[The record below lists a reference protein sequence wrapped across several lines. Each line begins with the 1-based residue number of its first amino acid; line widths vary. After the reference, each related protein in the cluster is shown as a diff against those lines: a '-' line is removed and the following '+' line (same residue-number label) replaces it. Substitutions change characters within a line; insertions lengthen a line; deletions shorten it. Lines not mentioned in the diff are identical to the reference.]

1 MQLTLKSLVGFFLV
15 GQIAAMPLA
24 TTSTS
29 GPRLARNQN
38 SETVTDGK
46 LIAEGWK
53 REETITDG
61 TLIAEGWKRE
71 ETITDGTLIAEG
83 W

>member
-1 MQLTLKSLVGFFLV
+1 
-15 GQIAAMPLA
+15 MPLA

-29 GPRLARNQN
+29 GLRSARNQN
-38 SETVTDGK
+38 SETITDGS

-53 REETITDG
+53 REETVTDG